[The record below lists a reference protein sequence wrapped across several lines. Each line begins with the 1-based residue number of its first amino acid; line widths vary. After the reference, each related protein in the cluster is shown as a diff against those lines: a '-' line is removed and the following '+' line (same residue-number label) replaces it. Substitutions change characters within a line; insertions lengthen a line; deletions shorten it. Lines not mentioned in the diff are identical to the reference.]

1 MTATDEIERN
11 VQRVVNQLNEAVGNI
26 AGGGDLV
33 GAIGELLRVVLKHDA
48 RIGELE
54 SRIRQ
59 LEQNRPQ

>member
-1 MTATDEIERN
+1 
-11 VQRVVNQLNEAVGNI
+11 
-26 AGGGDLV
+26 
-33 GAIGELLRVVLKHDA
+33 VLKHDA